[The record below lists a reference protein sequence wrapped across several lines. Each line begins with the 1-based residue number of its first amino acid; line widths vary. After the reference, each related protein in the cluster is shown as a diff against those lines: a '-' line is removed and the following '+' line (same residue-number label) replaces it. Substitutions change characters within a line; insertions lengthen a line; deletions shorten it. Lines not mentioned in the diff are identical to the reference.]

1 MSVTSRKAFE
11 AAVFGLVQD
20 LPRTPSSVIVR
31 RDEASLTSSIQ
42 QTQGVI
48 GKTTARITGLE
59 AEVQTLSTAL
69 TAKKTEADDLLRTQT
84 AFQSAL
90 ATALAAKQRSF
101 ETSLLFAMLGSWS
114 NTATVTVAATA
125 NGINTAYTSRTPRRR
140 PRR

>member
-140 PRR
+140 SRR